1 VGVNS
6 KKTPFPPVAAALP
19 ASLDEVKV
27 VAVSDPDQQRH
38 LQKLLKKH
46 HYLGSL
52 KPVGERMF
60 YAAVDGRGHWLAVLV
75 LSAAAKHL
83 KHRDQWIGWTRAQC
97 DRRLSLVV
105 NNSRFLI
112 LPQAHRPNLGSRV
125 LRLTLDRLSADW
137 QARYGHPVLV
147 VETFVDPDQFNG
159 TVYSAHGWQ
168 ELGLTDGSGRHRR
181 DYYVQHDKPKRL
193 FVREV
198 VKNARRS
205 LQAEH
210 LKPSLASVE
219 KKAGARCYYQCS
231 KIRAVTEH
239 FKALEEYRG
248 RVESYPVWSLVTL
261 MLLALLCDAPRGQ
274 KDLAKLAR
282 RLTQHQRRAL
292 GIRPNPQGFFPAPSQ
307 STFSRLLAKLDGV
320 ALNQTLLEI
329 QTQVRGQPPPDEL
342 IAVDGKEP
350 RHGPGDAIL
359 SAVSVPSQFYL
370 GSALVDTKTNEIP
383 VARQLFG
390 QLDLTGR
397 TVALDALHTQDQT
410 ARDLVLQH
418 GAHYLLTVKNN
429 QPTLRQNIAKKVPA
443 PPVGFSPSAANAHP
457 SAHGGKEQGSAGEP
471 HPGEPPRSR

>member
-1 VGVNS
+1 M
-6 KKTPFPPVAAALP
+6 KCKRTPVPPVAHAAP

-27 VAVSDPDQQRH
+27 VAVPDPDQQRH

-46 HYLGSL
+46 SYLGSL

-60 YAAVDGRGHWLAVLV
+60 YAAVDGQGHWLAVLV
-75 LSAAAKHL
+75 FSAAAKHL
-83 KHRDQWIGWTRAQC
+83 KHRDQWIGWTPVQC

-112 LPQAHRPNLGSRV
+112 LPRAHCRNLGSRV

-137 QARYGHPVLV
+137 QDRYEHPVLV

-159 TVYSAHGWQ
+159 TVYTAQGWQ
-168 ELGLTDGSGRHRR
+168 ELGLTDGCGRHRR

-193 FVREV
+193 FVRELV
-198 VKNARRS
+198 RNARRS

-210 LKPSLASVE
+210 LKPALASVE
-219 KKAGARCYYQCS
+219 KKAGARCYCKGPEIQ
-231 KIRAVTEH
+231 ALTEH
-239 FKALEEYRG
+239 FKGLPEYRG

-261 MLLALLCDAPRGQ
+261 MLLAILCDAPRGQ

-282 RLTQHQRRAL
+282 RLTQYQRRAL

-307 STFSRLLAKLDGV
+307 STFSRLLAKLDGTR
-320 ALNQTLLEI
+320 LNQTLLEI
-329 QTQVRGQPPPDEL
+329 QIQVRGQPPPDEL
-342 IAVDGKEP
+342 IAIDGKEP
-350 RHGPGDAIL
+350 NHGPGDAIL

-370 GSALVDTKTNEIP
+370 GSALVDIKTNEIP

-390 QLDLTGR
+390 QLNLAGR
-397 TVALDALHTQDQT
+397 NVALDALHTQDQT
-410 ARDLVLQH
+410 ARELVLEH

-429 QPTLRQNIAKKVPA
+429 QPTLRQNIEKKVPA
-443 PPVGFSPSAANAHP
+443 PPVGFSPSAGDAHP
-457 SAHGGKEQGSAGEP
+457 GTHGGEQSRGAREP
-471 HPGEPPRSR
+471 HPGEPPRGG

>member
-1 VGVNS
+1 VTV
-6 KKTPFPPVAAALP
+6 PDV
-19 ASLDEVKV
+19 
-27 VAVSDPDQQRH
+27 DQQRH

-52 KPVGERMF
+52 KPVGQRMF
-60 YAAVDGRGHWLAVLV
+60 YAAVDDRGHWLAVLV
-75 LSAAAKHL
+75 FSAAAKHL
-83 KHRDQWIGWTRAQC
+83 KHRDRWIGWTRAQC

-112 LPQAHRPNLGSRV
+112 LPQAHCPNLGSRV

-137 QARYGHPVLV
+137 QARYEHPVLV
-147 VETFVDPDQFNG
+147 VETFVDPEQFNG
-159 TVYSAHGWQ
+159 TVYTAQGWQ
-168 ELGLTDGSGRHRR
+168 ELGLTDGCGRHRR

-193 FVREV
+193 FVRELA
-198 VKNARRS
+198 KNARRS

-210 LKPSLASVE
+210 LKPALVSVE
-219 KKAGARCYYQCS
+219 KKAGARCYLKCP
-231 KIRAVTEH
+231 KIQALAEH
-239 FKALEEYRG
+239 FKGLPEYRG

-292 GIRPNPQGFFPAPSQ
+292 GIRPNPQGFLPAPSQ
-307 STFSRLLAKLDGV
+307 STFSRLLAKLDG
-320 ALNQTLLEI
+320 ARLNQTLLQI
-329 QTQVRGQPPPDEL
+329 QIQVRGQPPPDEL
-342 IAVDGKEP
+342 IAIDGKEP
-350 RHGPGDAIL
+350 NHGPGDAIL

-390 QLDLTGR
+390 QLNLAGR
-397 TVALDALHTQDQT
+397 NVALDALHTQDQT
-410 ARDLVLQH
+410 ARELVLEH

-429 QPTLRQNIAKKVPA
+429 QPTLRQNIEKKVPA
-443 PPVGFSPSAANAHP
+443 PPVGFSPSANDALP
-457 SAHGGKEQGSAGEP
+457 GAHGGEE
-471 HPGEPPRSR
+471 